1 MTINSIRSAIE
12 LSEGNLHLKV
22 TNVQLQ
28 KSESSFARS
37 TVKDDL
43 LSFFLSNLTINSFV
57 SVLNSLLLGPI
68 SFVYNLQK
76 GSTTNVK

>member
-37 TVKDDL
+37 TVKRGLHGVGENATGL
-43 LSFFLSNLTINSFV
+43 LIRTGGNIYILMKV
-57 SVLNSLLLGPI
+57 R
-68 SFVYNLQK
+68 
-76 GSTTNVK
+76 